1 MPQHDTTPPH
11 PGVTIATT
19 PTIEQE
25 PLEFDTPLEDTP
37 GDPTSYATRTAKRDA
52 IIEAWRRDTLANV
65 TPARTW
71 TVLGI
76 SYVAVLVLSLLLLP
90 QVPAIVV
97 VALATVAAWIALV
110 RLRLADARHRWVA
123 TLTPVVDRTTLG
135 GEATILAASVDALA
149 ATLRNPRSSVDV
161 RLEAI
166 QTVMSAAAPIMSRSN
181 ITPQMATVEGYPA
194 WPEVDRTEM
203 PGQEGDFLSVHL
215 IRVDATAKRLVL
227 MTAEPVL
234 FEETVARV
242 AAEVVPPLRAM
253 EAVIAC

>member
-11 PGVTIATT
+11 PGVTIPATT
-19 PTIEQE
+19 TIDQE
-25 PLEFDTPLEDTP
+25 PLELDTPIGETSGEP
-37 GDPTSYATRTAKRDA
+37 ASYATRTQKRDA
-52 IIEAWRRDTLANV
+52 IIDAWRRDTLANV
-65 TPARTW
+65 TPKRTW
-71 TVLGI
+71 AMLGAA
-76 SYVAVLVLSLLLLP
+76 YVAVLVLSFLLLP
-90 QVPAIVV
+90 QIPAVVV
-97 VALATVAAWIALV
+97 VALATMAAWIALV
-110 RLRLADARHRWVA
+110 RLRRADARHRWVA

-135 GEATILAASVDALA
+135 GEATILAAAVDALA
-149 ATLRNPRSSVDV
+149 ATLRNPRSSVNV

-166 QTVMSAAAPIMSRSN
+166 QTVMSAAAPVMARSGV
-181 ITPQMATVEGYPA
+181 TPEMATVEGYPA

-253 EAVIAC
+253 EAVIQC